1 MICEKIHWK
10 VENRKVC
17 WLIHL
22 ISWVFISSFTKS
34 LEESLF
40 MRLKAL
46 NIMKYLIISGTRN
59 WNGIKFGQV
68 FRWVYPQKTAGFSGY
83 VPVFWTLDRMSH
95 VSMTV
100 YQKLCN
106 CKSIIHRRHWI
117 ADSCRVQTV
126 SDSPWLSATENLLL
140 VERRTLSAVVS
151 ESLVLHYG
159 WCVQTVIKMCPL
171 RGIWGDQQPTFY
183 FGTHSISPKLIELG
197 SWNLAH
203 R

>member
-1 MICEKIHWK
+1 MST
-10 VENRKVC
+10 N
-17 WLIHL
+17 LQ
-22 ISWVFISSFTKS
+22 
-34 LEESLF
+34 SLF
-40 MRLKAL
+40 MCLKAS
-46 NIMKYLIISGTRN
+46 NKMKYLIISGTRN

-140 VERRTLSAVVS
+140 VERRTLSAVVN

-159 WCVQTVIKMCPL
+159 WCVQTVIKCVRYGASGEISSPL
-171 RGIWGDQQPTFY
+171 FI
-183 FGTHSISPKLIELG
+183 LG
-197 SWNLAH
+197 PPPSLQN
-203 R
+203 

>member
-1 MICEKIHWK
+1 
-10 VENRKVC
+10 
-17 WLIHL
+17 
-22 ISWVFISSFTKS
+22 
-34 LEESLF
+34 
-40 MRLKAL
+40 
-46 NIMKYLIISGTRN
+46 
-59 WNGIKFGQV
+59 
-68 FRWVYPQKTAGFSGY
+68 
-83 VPVFWTLDRMSH
+83 MSH

-171 RGIWGDQQPTFY
+171 WGVWGDQQPTFY
-183 FGTHSISPKLIELG
+183 FGTPSISPKLIELG
-197 SWNLAH
+197 SWNLAQICCCWH
-203 R
+203 TGRHLQVLGLHDFSMTSFIFHDFPGLENGLTKFHDQGTPCTVQNRTYQLVT